1 MGKMRFDNLK
11 PLRFWGFSMVFLMW
25 VSMGKAKRFE
35 LLFPEEKV
43 GFFGHDLGTFQV
55 VQVKY
60 DLILSNFS
68 FLGFMENI

>member
-25 VSMGKAKRFE
+25 VSMGKAKRCE

-43 GFFGHDLGTFQV
+43 GFEGFNPHLLAKTHIFLDTIWGHS
-55 VQVKY
+55 K
-60 DLILSNFS
+60 LSRSN
-68 FLGFMENI
+68 MI